1 MTFLGRSPDRVAHV
15 GGTAAWGPHI
25 VLFGLAVAVAV
36 VVMRR
41 HPAGRLLV
49 LAPLGEAAARR
60 LARTVGSIPRRPA
73 AALRLLLAIPALAML
88 LYGPYRIGVQ
98 VLAGLDPNFTAN
110 AWGGP
115 GYLGAMA
122 CHYLDGALLMA
133 AAAGLLH
140 VLLLPVEDRQRRIA
154 DR

>member
-1 MTFLGRSPDRVAHV
+1 M
-15 GGTAAWGPHI
+15 
-25 VLFGLAVAVAV
+25 
-36 VVMRR
+36 
-41 HPAGRLLV
+41 
-49 LAPLGEAAARR
+49 
-60 LARTVGSIPRRPA
+60 
-73 AALRLLLAIPALAML
+73 
-88 LYGPYRIGVQ
+88 
-98 VLAGLDPNFTAN
+98 AGLDPNFTVD

-140 VLLLPVEDRQRRIA
+140 VLLLPVEDRHRRIA